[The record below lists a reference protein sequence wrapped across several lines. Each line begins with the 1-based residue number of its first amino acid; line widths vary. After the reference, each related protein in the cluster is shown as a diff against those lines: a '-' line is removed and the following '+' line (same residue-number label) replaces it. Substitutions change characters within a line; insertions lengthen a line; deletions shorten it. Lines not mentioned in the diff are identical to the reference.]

1 MHFIKFIIVTIAVLF
16 YVSQNVSALPLDPVG
31 SNTLSKRLPGDGL
44 SDAIRLQRLQ
54 ELQGLIGKLLSK
66 GGTKGG
72 DKHGSKGG
80 KH

>member
-31 SNTLSKRLPGDGL
+31 SNTLSKRLPGDGIRN
-44 SDAIRLQRLQ
+44 AIRVQRLQ
-54 ELQGLIGKLLSK
+54 ELIGKLLSNGGAK
-66 GGTKGG
+66 GGH
-72 DKHGSKGG
+72 KHGSKGG